1 MTIALPAA
9 VVIMALTITPLW
21 AQDARPAAS
30 VGPGDRVKVT
40 TGDGTLGGIISSV
53 RDGILTIQQ
62 SGGHAETGIPITA
75 VKRLQR
81 AAGHRSRAR
90 SAGFGAL
97 IGVVGGAAA
106 GLVSA
111 SSCGPDDFLCSP
123 GFNALGGAMLGA
135 AAGAVV
141 GAVISP
147 PPRWIDADVG
157 ALTNVPSSPSP
168 AAPAVVRR
176 WAVSV
181 GTGVAVGG
189 GTSEALE
196 AAMRQAGFDDT
207 SPAFFGPAS
216 PHPKSGDDPGVA
228 RFSVSSGLGRSWD
241 VGVAYDRIRIGHTYG
256 FRAPLQFLFV
266 NYETTSLAVVGSRTF
281 GPARAGLGPAW
292 FSARSSEDHSTE
304 RVRRSTIGFVAEAG
318 LRLPARTRVYLDLD
332 LQYRHVGWSE
342 IGAFSYDLLPGRIP
356 FAAVN
361 VPFNH
366 WYLGIGSGVRF

>member
-1 MTIALPAA
+1 VP
-9 VVIMALTITPLW
+9 
-21 AQDARPAAS
+21 

-40 TGDGTLGGIISSV
+40 TEDGTLDGTISSV
-53 RDGILTIQQ
+53 RGGVLTIQL
-62 SGGHAETGIPITA
+62 SRGHAETGIPITA

-97 IGVVGGAAA
+97 IGLVGGAAA

-111 SSCGPDDFLCSP
+111 SGCGPDDFLCSP

-135 AAGAVV
+135 AAGAVA
-141 GAVISP
+141 GAVIP
-147 PPRWIDADVG
+147 PSPRWIDADLG

-176 WAVSV
+176 WAISV
-181 GTGVAVGG
+181 GTGGAVGG

-196 AAMRQAGFDDT
+196 AAMRQTGFDET
-207 SPAFFGPAS
+207 SPAFFGPAT
-216 PHPKSGDDPGVA
+216 PHPRSGHDLGGA
-228 RFSVSSGLGRSWD
+228 RFAVSTGLGRSWD
-241 VGVAYDRIRIGHTYG
+241 VGVAYDRTPIGHTHG

-266 NYETTSLAVVGSRTF
+266 DYETTSLAVIGSRTF

-292 FSARSSEDHSTE
+292 FSARSTEDHSTE
-304 RVRRSTIGFVAEAG
+304 RVRRSTIGFVTEAG
-318 LRLPARTRVYLDLD
+318 LRLPARTRVYLDLN
-332 LQYRHVGWSE
+332 LQYRYVGRSE
-342 IGAFSYDLLPGRIP
+342 VGAFSYDLLPGRIP
-356 FAAVN
+356 FAAVS